1 MLATAQWTY
10 TQREPLSW
18 VMGALMGIAVM
29 WGLSGAAN
37 KTSPMPL
44 TEMTAMLDMPMP
56 RPESLPT
63 PTPLPRPQALPQQMS
78 APMAH
83 SAPAVATQIA
93 AAPSSVAPTETPVRS
108 LENKPSLPV
117 TPVAAPVLSPPAPMP
132 VEPAKPS
139 AAAGYEAQL
148 LAYLERIKRYPTS
161 REARLSQPQGVVKLW
176 LDISRSGALVAAG
189 LLNSSGSNILDS
201 EALRT
206 VRTAQFPPFSEQ
218 VFPNETSHR
227 FSVSLKYQIEGQ

>member
-1 MLATAQWTY
+1 MSATAQWTY

-18 VMGALMGIAVM
+18 VTGALMGIAVM

-44 TEMTAMLDMPMP
+44 TEMTAMLDMPVP
-56 RPESLPT
+56 PTEPIPT
-63 PTPLPRPQALPQQMS
+63 PTPRPQALPQQTI
-78 APMAH
+78 APMAQ

-93 AAPSSVAPTETPVRS
+93 AAPSSMAPTETPIRS
-108 LENKPSLPV
+108 FESKPSLPV
-117 TPVAAPVLSPPAPMP
+117 TPVATPVLSTPAPMP

-206 VRTAQFPPFSEQ
+206 VRTAQFPSFSEQ
-218 VFPNETSHR
+218 VFPNEASHR

>member
-1 MLATAQWTY
+1 
-10 TQREPLSW
+10 
-18 VMGALMGIAVM
+18 
-29 WGLSGAAN
+29 
-37 KTSPMPL
+37 
-44 TEMTAMLDMPMP
+44 
-56 RPESLPT
+56 
-63 PTPLPRPQALPQQMS
+63 
-78 APMAH
+78 
-83 SAPAVATQIA
+83 
-93 AAPSSVAPTETPVRS
+93 
-108 LENKPSLPV
+108 
-117 TPVAAPVLSPPAPMP
+117 MP

-189 LLNSSGSNILDS
+189 LLNSSGSNILDT

-218 VFPNETSHR
+218 VFPNEASHR

>member
-1 MLATAQWTY
+1 MSATAQWTY

-18 VMGALMGIAVM
+18 VTGALMGIAVM

-44 TEMTAMLDMPMP
+44 TEMTAMLDMPVP
-56 RPESLPT
+56 PTEPIPT
-63 PTPLPRPQALPQQMS
+63 PTPRPQALPQQTI
-78 APMAH
+78 APMAQ
-83 SAPAVATQIA
+83 SAPAMATQIA
-93 AAPSSVAPTETPVRS
+93 AASSSVAPTETPVRS

-117 TPVAAPVLSPPAPMP
+117 TSVAAPVLSPPAPMP

-139 AAAGYEAQL
+139 ATAGYEAQL

>member
-1 MLATAQWTY
+1 MSATAQWTY

-18 VMGALMGIAVM
+18 VTGALMGIAVM

-44 TEMTAMLDMPMP
+44 TEMTAMLDMPVP
-56 RPESLPT
+56 PTEPIPT
-63 PTPLPRPQALPQQMS
+63 PTPRPQALPQQTI
-78 APMAH
+78 APMAQ

-93 AAPSSVAPTETPVRS
+93 AAPSSMAPTETPVRS
-108 LENKPSLPV
+108 FESKPSLPV
-117 TPVAAPVLSPPAPMP
+117 TPVATPVLSTPAPMP

-161 REARLSQPQGVVKLW
+161 REVVARHIAK
-176 LDISRSGALVAAG
+176 RCTRC
-189 LLNSSGSNILDS
+189 SGSVELFWLQHSGQRGAAHCADG
-201 EALRT
+201 A
-206 VRTAQFPPFSEQ
+206 VPFI
-218 VFPNETSHR
+218 F
-227 FSVSLKYQIEGQ
+227 

>member
-1 MLATAQWTY
+1 MVTTAQWTY

-18 VMGALMGIAVM
+18 FMGVLVGFAVM
-29 WGLSGAAN
+29 WGLSDGTQ
-37 KTSPMPL
+37 KTSRMPL
-44 TEMTAMLDMPMP
+44 TEMTAMLEMSAP
-56 RPESLPT
+56 RTVAAPALK
-63 PTPLPRPQALPQQMS
+63 PQALPQQTT
-78 APMAH
+78 APMAQ
-83 SAPAVATQIA
+83 SAPTVATQIA
-93 AAPSSVAPTETPVRS
+93 AAPSSTAPTETPVRS
-108 LENKPSLPV
+108 VENKPSLPLP
-117 TPVAAPVLSPPAPMP
+117 PVAAPVLSPPAPMP

-176 LDISRSGALVAAG
+176 LDISRSGALVAVG

-206 VRTAQFPPFSEQ
+206 VRTAQFPPFSDQ
-218 VFPNETSHR
+218 VFPNEASHR